1 MRLNKHI
8 SETGFCSRREADRL
22 IAEGRVTINGIRGR
36 VGSEVGEGDEVRV
49 DGQPLR
55 TRTVAK
61 GQKQHVYIALTK
73 PVGGRGIAGAL
84 TRAAFEHAR
93 VQDLHVRPACSYAAG
108 WVDRHPEYGDLLG

>member
-1 MRLNKHI
+1 MTDFEIRHQPDR
-8 SETGFCSRREADRL
+8 SRFAAD
-22 IAEGRVTINGIRGR
+22 
-36 VGSEVGEGDEVRV
+36 V
-49 DGQPLR
+49 DGVEAALEYR
-55 TRTVAK
+55 MEGSCMVITHT
-61 GQKQHVYIALTK
+61 HVPE